1 MLFSFLSLQFP
12 SQGAYDDY
20 REMHEESWG
29 THWPASESYIWS
41 SRNVLHIKHGLGV
54 RAELMGID
62 LRDTQ
67 LILRRFGDVWLK
79 SSKALFE
86 KDSSTDKACRLR
98 SKIVALQVEVARTPD
113 PARKRELRSKIRKLQ
128 AERTAK
134 VSDDDSLVDTKH
146 LRSCTDEQH
155 WFRGIRRRII
165 PDEMWCWLVHPQFHH
180 SVKAK
185 GALAGYPSSV
195 MGYYLEAWEG
205 ERTSFV
211 LLLLVSC
218 LPRLANSLL
227 LLAPNET

>member
-1 MLFSFLSLQFP
+1 
-12 SQGAYDDY
+12 
-20 REMHEESWG
+20 MHEESWG

-113 PARKRELRSKIRKLQ
+113 PLRKRELRSKIRKLQ
-128 AERTAK
+128 AERSAK
-134 VSDDDSLVDTKH
+134 VSDDDTATDTKH

-180 SVKAK
+180 SAKAK
-185 GALAGYPSSV
+185 GALAGYPSSI

-205 ERTSFV
+205 KRGFFYSFDDSSPFSV
-211 LLLLVSC
+211 DVVSI
-218 LPRLANSLL
+218 LSAQ
-227 LLAPNET
+227 